1 MRDAAPDVTAVPCP
15 LATSSGE
22 AASGETAGGE
32 AASGETAGGEAA
44 SGEAAGERRAA
55 GPSRVAGAQAI
66 GAIAIGAIAFL
77 LLQIL
82 TYGYGRDQG
91 IYAMVARAVLDG
103 GMPYRDAFDFKPP
116 GIFLIYAVA
125 RALFGPAQWGI
136 RALEVLGLA
145 GMCLA
150 MVSLA
155 GRAFGDRR
163 VGVVAAALAVLVHA
177 QLDFWHTA
185 QPESFGGML
194 TVFALLAATP
204 RSAAGAPRPAPG
216 AAALIASGALF
227 GAAGL
232 LKPPLAGGGVVL
244 AVVLAAPGLAEL
256 AGRGAAFAR
265 RARRS
270 PARGADRRAPEAPG
284 SARAPGAARASGER
298 LAAPDSGEARASTT
312 APELA
317 RPAPALLWEA
327 LRPALLI
334 ALGGVLPVLACVSW
348 FAAKGALGDLR
359 EVLFVFTP
367 HYTALGWRGVG
378 VLDMAWH
385 GVSEWLVRYSGPLVL
400 GLCCLLALHP
410 DRHERAGVALLAGVI
425 AMHLVGV
432 VMQAKFFPYHY
443 GATWPL
449 TAMLAALGLWKAWQR
464 CVRHGAKAVAAL
476 VAALV
481 ATAFARSA
489 TKDVDEDYLD
499 RCAERVALLAAGARD
514 LDRLDHLASVAD
526 VNAAANRAVAA
537 WLRERVAPGRP
548 VFVWGFEPV
557 IYDLAERPPATR
569 YLYNV
574 PQRAAWARQEARDA
588 LMRDLAARPPA
599 AIVVERR
606 DVFPS
611 VTGDGLDSRDTLD
624 GFPALAGLLEERY
637 ELAVLIED
645 FEIYLER

>member
-1 MRDAAPDVTAVPCP
+1 MRDAAPDATAARCP
-15 LATSSGE
+15 RATSSD
-22 AASGETAGGE
+22 TAR
-32 AASGETAGGEAA
+32 
-44 SGEAAGERRAA
+44 ERLPSSPALARA
-55 GPSRVAGAQAI
+55 RVAGAPALEAFSL
-66 GAIAIGAIAFL
+66 GVIAFF

-82 TYGYGRDQG
+82 TYGFGRDQG
-91 IYAMVARAVLDG
+91 IYAMVARTVLDG

-116 GIFLIYAVA
+116 GIFVLYALA

-136 RALEVLGLA
+136 RVLEVLGLT

-150 MVSLA
+150 MASFA

-163 VGVVAAALAVLVHA
+163 IGVVAAALAVLVHA

-194 TVFALLAATP
+194 TFFALLAATP
-204 RSAAGAPRPAPG
+204 RGSAGAPRPSPT
-216 AAALIASGALF
+216 AAALVVAGALF

-244 AVVLAAPGLAEL
+244 AAAL
-256 AGRGAAFAR
+256 GAPAIADLAR
-265 RARRS
+265 RA
-270 PARGADRRAPEAPG
+270 ARRAAPPPSPGDEAG
-284 SARAPGAARASGER
+284 RAA
-298 LAAPDSGEARASTT
+298 AST
-312 APELA
+312 
-317 RPAPALLWEA
+317 PALLRDA

-334 ALGGVLPVLACVSW
+334 ALGGVLPGLACVAW
-348 FAAKGALGDLR
+348 FAAEGALGDLW

-367 HYTALGWRGVG
+367 HYTALGWQDAG
-378 VLDMAWH
+378 VLEMAWH
-385 GVSEWLVRYSGPLVL
+385 GVSEWLVRYSGPIAL
-400 GLCCLLALHP
+400 GLACLVALHP
-410 DRHERAGVALLAGVI
+410 ERHERAAVALLSGVI

-464 CVRHGAKAVAAL
+464 CVRRGALAAAALGAAL
-476 VAALV
+476 VV
-481 ATAFARSA
+481 AAFARSA
-489 TKDVDEDYLD
+489 TKDVADGYLE
-499 RCAERVALLAAGARD
+499 RCAERIALLAGGARD
-514 LDRLDHLASVAD
+514 LDRLDRLASVAD

-537 WLRERVAPGRP
+537 WVRERVAPGRP
-548 VFVWGFEPV
+548 IFVWGFEPV
-557 IYDLAERPPATR
+557 IYDLADRTPSTR

-574 PQRAAWARQEARDA
+574 PQRAAWAREEARDA
-588 LMRDLAARPPA
+588 LMRDLAASPPA

-611 VTGDGLDSRDTLD
+611 VTGDALDSRDTLD
-624 GFPALAGLLEERY
+624 GFPALAGLLADRY
-637 ELAVLIED
+637 RLAVLIED

>member
-1 MRDAAPDVTAVPCP
+1 MRDAAPDTTAVPCP
-15 LATSSGE
+15 RAPSSE
-22 AASGETAGGE
+22 AASERL
-32 AASGETAGGEAA
+32 AAAPA
-44 SGEAAGERRAA
+44 RAA
-55 GPSRVAGAQAI
+55 GARAGA
-66 GAIAIGAIAFL
+66 AIAIGAIAFL

-82 TYGYGRDQG
+82 TYGHGRDQG
-91 IYAMVARAVLDG
+91 IYAMVARAVLEG

-116 GIFLIYAVA
+116 GIFLLYALA

-136 RALEVLGLA
+136 RVLEVLGLA

-150 MVSLA
+150 MAPLA
-155 GRAFGDRR
+155 GRMFGERR
-163 VGVVAAALAVLVHA
+163 IGVVAAALAVLVHA

-194 TVFALLAATP
+194 TVFALLVATP
-204 RSAAGAPRPAPG
+204 RGRADVPRGASARPRG
-216 AAALIASGALF
+216 AALVVSGALF

-244 AVVLAAPGLAEL
+244 AAALAAPALAEL
-256 AGRGAAFAR
+256 ARRGAALVERAW
-265 RARRS
+265 RARR
-270 PARGADRRAPEAPG
+270 GAAAGAVDGVATAPEGGP
-284 SARAPGAARASGER
+284 ARASATASA
-298 LAAPDSGEARASTT
+298 LAWA
-312 APELA
+312 
-317 RPAPALLWEA
+317 A
-327 LRPALLI
+327 LRPALLV
-334 ALGGVLPVLACVSW
+334 ALGGVLPVLACVAW
-348 FAAKGALGDLR
+348 FAAEGALGDLW

-367 HYTALGWRGVG
+367 HYTALGWRDAG

-385 GVSEWLVRYSGPLVL
+385 GVSAWLVGYSGPLAL
-400 GLCCLLALHP
+400 GLACLLALHP
-410 DRHERAGVALLAGVI
+410 ERRERADVALLAGVI

-464 CVRHGAKAVAAL
+464 CVRRGAMAAAAL

-481 ATAFARSA
+481 ASGFARSA
-489 TKDVDEDYLD
+489 TKDVADDYLD
-499 RCAERVALLAAGARD
+499 RCAERVALLAAGATD
-514 LDRLDHLASVAD
+514 LDRLDRLASVAD

-537 WLRERVAPGRP
+537 WLRDRVAPGRP

-557 IYDLAERPPATR
+557 IYDLADRPPATR

-588 LMRDLAARPPA
+588 LMRDLAASPPA

-624 GFPALAGLLEERY
+624 GFPALAGLIDERY
-637 ELAVLIED
+637 ELAVVIED
-645 FEIYLER
+645 FGIYLER